1 MPRKQKDP
9 IIDVMNY
16 FETVS
21 IDAAKLALVVVGGIV
36 QRRSSVPRPRKTA
49 ETVSPEPL
57 RSRAEEAVAPE
68 PNPLDPKP
76 KARTRK
82 PREVVTAPMPAAPL
96 PSKAEQALA
105 LPGIQATV
113 GE

>member
-36 QRRSSVPRPRKTA
+36 QRRSSTATRSVKTRDRTLVA
-49 ETVSPEPL
+49 PETAAAPL
-57 RSRAEEAVAPE
+57 RSRAEEAVSEE

-76 KARTRK
+76 RARVRRQK
-82 PREVVTAPMPAAPL
+82 V
-96 PSKAEQALA
+96 
-105 LPGIQATV
+105 IQ
-113 GE
+113 